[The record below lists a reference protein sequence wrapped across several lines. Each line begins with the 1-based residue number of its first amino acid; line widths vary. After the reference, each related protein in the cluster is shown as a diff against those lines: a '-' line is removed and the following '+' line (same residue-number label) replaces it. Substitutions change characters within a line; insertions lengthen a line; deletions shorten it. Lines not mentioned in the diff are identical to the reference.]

1 MWKSRLCYL
10 LVLLCTSVFFIC
22 YNGYISLY
30 VFVLS
35 LLFPVFAFLL
45 SLPGILGLR
54 VELLAGRE
62 GPGASLTGTSCA
74 RKGEAIPLQ
83 LAVWNATPFSSGRV
97 QTRLTVV
104 NTFTGQREEERF
116 SFTAGPRRQVFQHQ
130 LSSRTCGRVVCQVDR
145 LWACDYLGL
154 FALPVRRPRGL
165 SATFWPTVYP
175 LELEVRESSIPDSEG
190 ERYSQ
195 KKPGDDPTELFALRD
210 YREGDRLSRIHWKL
224 SQKMGRTLV
233 KELGLPLSDHLLF
246 LLDLNGGGLE
256 ADLLLDA
263 LASLSSALTEGEHAH
278 RVAFWDGAAQ
288 KLQCREVTQPEDLL
302 PLWQEVLAAGS
313 GSPLPLGQ
321 EGALPAGLSHV
332 LYLCCQPQ
340 GPVLLALGDKYPQRP
355 ADGAPGGK
363 RLQGGPP
370 ARRGAA
376 DSFDAGP
383 SGPKSQ
389 RTDPVRRWLPWRK
402 QNKRPE
408 NKPLCWT
415 SPGCCS
421 PSRAAAPRCCFT
433 GCCWPWDAP
442 GPWAASLGPSRCR
455 WRRCPL
461 WGWAR
466 CVWPFPCFYF

>member
-62 GPGASLTGTSCA
+62 GPGASLTSTSCA

-97 QTRLTVV
+97 QARLTVV

-145 LWACDYLGL
+145 LRACDYLGL
-154 FALPVRRPRGL
+154 FALPVRRPREL

-321 EGALPAGLSHV
+321 EGALPVGLSHV

-340 GPVLLALGDKYPQRP
+340 GPVLLALGDKYPSAQLTV
-355 ADGAPGGK
+355 
-363 RLQGGPP
+363 LQGGSASKEAPLP
-370 ARRGAA
+370 AGARRILLTPGQVA
-376 DSFDAGP
+376 
-383 SGPKSQ
+383 
-389 RTDPVRRWLPWRK
+389 
-402 QNKRPE
+402 QNL
-408 NKPLCWT
+408 NGLT
-415 SPGCCS
+415 
-421 PSRAAAPRCCFT
+421 
-433 GCCWPWDAP
+433 
-442 GPWAASLGPSRCR
+442 L
-455 WRRCPL
+455 
-461 WGWAR
+461 
-466 CVWPFPCFYF
+466 

>member
-1 MWKSRLCYL
+1 M
-10 LVLLCTSVFFIC
+10 
-22 YNGYISLY
+22 
-30 VFVLS
+30 
-35 LLFPVFAFLL
+35 
-45 SLPGILGLR
+45 
-54 VELLAGRE
+54 
-62 GPGASLTGTSCA
+62 
-74 RKGEAIPLQ
+74 
-83 LAVWNATPFSSGRV
+83 
-97 QTRLTVV
+97 
-104 NTFTGQREEERF
+104 
-116 SFTAGPRRQVFQHQ
+116 
-130 LSSRTCGRVVCQVDR
+130 
-145 LWACDYLGL
+145 
-154 FALPVRRPRGL
+154 
-165 SATFWPTVYP
+165 
-175 LELEVRESSIPDSEG
+175 RESSIPDSEG

-263 LASLSSALTEGEHAH
+263 LASLSSALTEGEHATGWP
-278 RVAFWDGAAQ
+278 FGTGAAQ

-313 GSPLPLGQ
+313 GSPLPPGPRGGAAR
-321 EGALPAGLSHV
+321 GALHV
-332 LYLCCQPQ
+332 LYVCCQPQ
-340 GPVLLALGDKYPQRP
+340 RPVLLALGDKYPQRP

-363 RLQGGPP
+363 RLQGGRS
-370 ARRGAA
+370 ACRGAA

-389 RTDPVRRWLPWRK
+389 RSDPVRRWLPWRK

-421 PSRAAAPRCCFT
+421 PSRAAAPQGTVLRACCCL
-433 GCCWPWDAP
+433 GLHRGP
-442 GPWAASLGPSRCR
+442 GLL
-455 WRRCPL
+455 L
-461 WGWAR
+461 WGLPGAGGAAAR
-466 CVWPFPCFYF
+466 FGGGSGGVFGLFPVFIFDEKALLGGLLGGDCPVGGGGVVFL

>member
-97 QTRLTVV
+97 QARLTVV

-130 LSSRTCGRVVCQVDR
+130 LSSRTCGRGGCPGDR

-256 ADLLLDA
+256 ADLRPSQPLQRPDRGGARPPGGLLGRGRP
-263 LASLSSALTEGEHAH
+263 E
-278 RVAFWDGAAQ
+278 AAM
-288 KLQCREVTQPEDLL
+288 P
-302 PLWQEVLAAGS
+302 GS
-313 GSPLPLGQ
+313 H
-321 EGALPAGLSHV
+321 PAG
-332 LYLCCQPQ
+332 
-340 GPVLLALGDKYPQRP
+340 GP
-355 ADGAPGGK
+355 
-363 RLQGGPP
+363 
-370 ARRGAA
+370 
-376 DSFDAGP
+376 
-383 SGPKSQ
+383 
-389 RTDPVRRWLPWRK
+389 
-402 QNKRPE
+402 
-408 NKPLCWT
+408 
-415 SPGCCS
+415 
-421 PSRAAAPRCCFT
+421 AAPVAGT
-433 GCCWPWDAP
+433 VGCRVPCTP
-442 GPWAASLGPSRCR
+442 
-455 WRRCPL
+455 
-461 WGWAR
+461 
-466 CVWPFPCFYF
+466 PFSGG